1 MKRKRPTLTERLAAT
16 LLEMRYA
23 DGSPV
28 IDREAAKTMTAKE
41 ICSKFEFDH
50 AVHVAI
56 NGSNHPSNLTA
67 RSIAEHAVKTAK
79 TDIPQIAKTKR
90 ITAEQEQ
97 FRRRLLSK
105 TEDHTPAP
113 ARKKN
118 KIKSRPMDGTIA
130 SGRKKKM
137 NGTVVRRT

>member
-16 LLEMRYA
+16 LLEMKYA
-23 DGSPV
+23 DGKPV
-28 IDREAAKTMTAKE
+28 IDREAAKAMTAKE
-41 ICSKFEFDH
+41 ICAQFEFDH
-50 AVHVAI
+50 TVHVAI
-56 NGSNHPSNLTA
+56 GGGNSPSNLTP
-67 RSIAEHAVKTAK
+67 RPIAEHAVKTAK

-105 TEDHTPAP
+105 TEDQPPAQR
-113 ARKKN
+113 AKKQ

-137 NGTVVRRT
+137 NGTVVKR